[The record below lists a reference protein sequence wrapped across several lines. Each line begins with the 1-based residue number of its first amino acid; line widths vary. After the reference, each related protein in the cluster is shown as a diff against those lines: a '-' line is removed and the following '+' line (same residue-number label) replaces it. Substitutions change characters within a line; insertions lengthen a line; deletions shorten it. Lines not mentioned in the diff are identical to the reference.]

1 MQRLTRVLAT
11 AAVAS
16 VVAGL
21 GGGSPAS
28 AQTPK
33 MQGQTVRLMRG
44 SITGTVS
51 DDRGGPLAGAL
62 VSALGATLV
71 STVSDSRGY
80 FSLDALPLGEY
91 VLQAH
96 LTGFGGSPREVVRV
110 GSTIPAVY
118 RLHLRRLE
126 AVVGTT
132 GVSAPVT
139 ARPIMA
145 AGFELPASITL
156 ADQPDDE
163 KSTSDGSADHPHTE
177 TAWRLRHVKRS
188 ILKDASATVDLG
200 DDQPD
205 PSNTTNGTVLSR
217 AVDSAATLAA
227 TLFNDLPFSG
237 EVNVLTTGSVAPGN
251 FLSGA
256 LFPRGVAYLS
266 IGAPTSVGAWSAR
279 AAMSE
284 GDLSS
289 WIVAGSFASRP
300 GSAHAY
306 NLGLSYSTQ
315 EYVGGNPAALAA
327 VTDGSRNVGE
337 LYAFDRWNVL
347 PRLTVEYGG
356 RYAHYDYLQVRGLL
370 SPRLGVTIEPVKDT
384 RITTTVGQRM
394 IAPGAEEFLATGVPG
409 PWLPPERTFAPLG
422 RPDDRD
428 FRVERARYVEVG
440 LEHQFEDT
448 YVLGVRRFFQDV
460 DDQLVTLFGVDLPGR
475 SESVGH
481 YYVADAGAVAADG
494 WAFRLSSPPGKRMR
508 ASIDYSVTQARWLS
522 RADVS
527 DLAERSP
534 ATIRPDVEDLHDV
547 TTSFEADI
555 PETSTHVFLL
565 YKVNTGFSRTDTVLQ
580 RPGFDARFDV
590 QVNQALPFA
599 FAGTRWEIL
608 VGLRN
613 LFHDP
618 SELGSVYDE
627 LLVVRPPKRVVGGF
641 LVRF

>member
-16 VVAGL
+16 AVAGL
-21 GGGSPAS
+21 VGSRPVW

-33 MQGQTVRLMRG
+33 MQGQTARLMRG

-62 VSALGATLV
+62 VSALGATMV
-71 STVSDSRGY
+71 STISDSRGY

-96 LTGFGGSPREVVRV
+96 LTGFGGSPREIVRV
-110 GSTIPAVY
+110 GSSMPAVY
-118 RLHLRRLE
+118 RLHLRRLD
-126 AVVGTT
+126 AVVGTS
-132 GVSAPVT
+132 GVAAPVT

-145 AGFELPASITL
+145 AGFELPSSTTL
-156 ADQPDDE
+156 ADQPDGE
-163 KSTSDGSADHPHTE
+163 KSADGSADHPHTE
-177 TAWRLRHVKRS
+177 TAWRLRHIKRS
-188 ILKDASATVDLG
+188 ILKDATSAIDFA

-205 PSNTTNGTVLSR
+205 ASNGTVLSR
-217 AVDSAATLAA
+217 AFDSAATLAA
-227 TLFNDLPFSG
+227 TLFSDLPFSG
-237 EVNVLTTGSVAPGN
+237 EVNVLTTGIVAPGDL
-251 FLSGA
+251 FSGS
-256 LFPRGVAYLS
+256 LFPHGVAYLS
-266 IGAPTSVGAWSAR
+266 IGAPTPAGSWSAR

-300 GSAHAY
+300 GSTHAY
-306 NLGLSYSTQ
+306 DLGLSYSTQ

-337 LYAFDRWNVL
+337 LYAFDRWSVL

-370 SPRLGVTIEPVKDT
+370 SPRVGVTVEPVKDT
-384 RITTTVGQRM
+384 RIFTNVAQRM
-394 IAPGAEEFLATGVPG
+394 VAPGAEEFLATGVPG

-422 RPDDRD
+422 RPDDQEQ
-428 FRVERARYVEVG
+428 FRVERTRYVEVG
-440 LEHQFEDT
+440 VEHQFDDT

-475 SESVGH
+475 PDSVGH
-481 YYVADAGAVAADG
+481 YYVADAGSLGADG
-494 WAFRLSSPPGKRMR
+494 WAFRLSSPAGKRIR
-508 ASIDYSVTQARWLS
+508 ASIDYSLTQARWLT
-522 RADVS
+522 RGDT
-527 DLAERSP
+527 AELGHRSP
-534 ATIRPDVEDLHDV
+534 ATIRPEVEDLHDV
-547 TTSFEADI
+547 TTSFETDI
-555 PETSTHVFLL
+555 SETATHVFVLC
-565 YKVNTGFSRTDTVLQ
+565 KVNTGFTRTDTELQ
-580 RPGFDARFDV
+580 RPGLDARFDV

-618 SELGSVYDE
+618 SQPGSVYDE